1 MTITRVQAQNNELY
15 RLQEIHNQD
24 RRHADRVRDEARVKQ
39 QHEVSEAKRIE
50 MNRRLNRPG
59 QNVDRLA

>member
-1 MTITRVQAQNNELY
+1 MTITPVRARNNELY
-15 RLQEIHNQD
+15 RLQEIHNLDQ
-24 RRHADRVRDEARVKQ
+24 RHAERVQDEARVKQ
-39 QHEVSEAKRIE
+39 QHEMSEAKRIE

>member
-1 MTITRVQAQNNELY
+1 MTITPVQARNNELY
-15 RLQEIHNQD
+15 RLQEIHNLDQC
-24 RRHADRVRDEARVKQ
+24 HAERVQDEARVKQ
-39 QHEVSEAKRIE
+39 QHEMSEAKRIE

>member
-1 MTITRVQAQNNELY
+1 MTITRVQARNNELY
-15 RLQEIHNQD
+15 RLQEIHNLDQ
-24 RRHADRVRDEARVKQ
+24 RHAERVQDEARVKQ
-39 QHEVSEAKRIE
+39 RHEVSEANRIE

>member
-1 MTITRVQAQNNELY
+1 MTITRVQARNNELY
-15 RLQEIHNQD
+15 RLQEIHNLDQ
-24 RRHADRVRDEARVKQ
+24 RHAERVQDEARVKHQ
-39 QHEVSEAKRIE
+39 YEVSEAKRIE

>member
-1 MTITRVQAQNNELY
+1 MTITRVQARNNELY
-15 RLQEIHNQD
+15 RLQEIHNLDQ
-24 RRHADRVRDEARVKQ
+24 RHAERVQDEARVKHQ
-39 QHEVSEAKRIE
+39 PEVSEAKRIE

>member
-1 MTITRVQAQNNELY
+1 MSITQVQARNNELY
-15 RLQEIHNQD
+15 RLQEIHNLDQ
-24 RRHADRVRDEARVKQ
+24 RHAERVQDEARVKH
-39 QHEVSEAKRIE
+39 QHEVSEANRIE

>member
-1 MTITRVQAQNNELY
+1 MTITPVQARNNELY
-15 RLQEIHNQD
+15 RLQEIHNLDQ
-24 RRHADRVRDEARVKQ
+24 RHAERVQDEALVKQ
-39 QHEVSEAKRIE
+39 QHEMSEAKRIE